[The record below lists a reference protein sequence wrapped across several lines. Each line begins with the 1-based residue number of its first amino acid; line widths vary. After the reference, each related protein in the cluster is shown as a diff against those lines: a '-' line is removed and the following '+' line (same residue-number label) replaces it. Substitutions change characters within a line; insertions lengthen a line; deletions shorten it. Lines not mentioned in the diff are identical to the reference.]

1 MELLPEGIVAL
12 NEAVEIAG
20 GERRLAQRVGASHS
34 GPYMWRKRKRVP
46 AEYCPGIERETGV
59 PCERLRDDVAWGVL
73 RGTAATAQEVPH
85 VAT

>member
-1 MELLPEGIVAL
+1 MEPLPEGIVAL
-12 NEAVEIAG
+12 NEAIEIAG

-59 PCERLRDDVAWGVL
+59 QCERLRGDVPWSVL
-73 RGTAATAQEVPH
+73 RGTAVTAREVPH